1 MYKSGLI
8 TFVNKG
14 QWSAGVG
21 IVIKQKR
28 SDDGLG
34 ILQREEEMRAKA
46 RMGTF
51 AMVKLAW

>member
-34 ILQREEEMRAKA
+34 IVQREEEMRAKA